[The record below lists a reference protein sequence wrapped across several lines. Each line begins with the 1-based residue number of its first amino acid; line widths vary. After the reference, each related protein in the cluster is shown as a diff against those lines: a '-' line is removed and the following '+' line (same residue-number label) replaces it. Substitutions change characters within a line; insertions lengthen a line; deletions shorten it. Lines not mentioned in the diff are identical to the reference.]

1 MIFGQIFKSTVE
13 FQSEPQTNFNN
24 RNQVVGVLILWRRQ
38 LQPSCWSI
46 LVAQTTPTELLEY
59 SCGSDSFSR
68 VVGVFV
74 AQITPT
80 SCWSILVAQVTPTS
94 CCTILWLKQLQ
105 SCSNIRVAHRMITLR
120 WLSLLKYIYNNHM
133 FI

>member
-46 LVAQTTPTELLEY
+46 LVAQIASAELLEY
-59 SCGSDSFSR
+59 
-68 VVGVFV
+68 
-74 AQITPT
+74 
-80 SCWSILVAQVTPTS
+80 
-94 CCTILWLKQLQ
+94 LWL
-105 SCSNIRVAHRMITLR
+105 R
-120 WLSLLKYIYNNHM
+120 
-133 FI
+133 